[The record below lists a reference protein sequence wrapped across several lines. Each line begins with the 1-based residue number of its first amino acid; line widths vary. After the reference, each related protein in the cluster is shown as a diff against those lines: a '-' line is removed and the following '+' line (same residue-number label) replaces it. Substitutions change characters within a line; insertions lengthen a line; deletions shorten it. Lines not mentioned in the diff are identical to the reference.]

1 MTKAKKALATL
12 SAEELFALA
21 NEKQREELEEQQRE
35 QQVRIAELRS
45 ARRKLVAMQR
55 KEVAAIDAEI
65 RGLGGGAR
73 RKPPRGGRADGL
85 SARILAILEA
95 SGDTSIKGI
104 RAELEAQ
111 GTSHANLNQT
121 LAYLK
126 RTGRIV
132 SRGRA
137 IYALA

>member
-21 NEKQREELEEQQRE
+21 NERQREELEEEQRE
-35 QQVRIAELRS
+35 RQVRIAELRGT
-45 ARRKLVAMQR
+45 RRNLVAMQR

-126 RTGRIV
+126 RIGRIV